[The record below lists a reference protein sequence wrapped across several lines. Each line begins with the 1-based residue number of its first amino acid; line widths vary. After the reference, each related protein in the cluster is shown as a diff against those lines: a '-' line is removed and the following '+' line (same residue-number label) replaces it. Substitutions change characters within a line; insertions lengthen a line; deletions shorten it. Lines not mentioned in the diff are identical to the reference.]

1 MDKRMHKMKFVHE
14 EVPSDTKVKF
24 YGIPTNKKVNPEA
37 SPRNNGLTGNFR
49 FSVSK
54 LFGISPYGRVGEACP
69 FVRPYTPLSK
79 SM

>member
-1 MDKRMHKMKFVHE
+1 MVDIMQPCVTYNNIN
-14 EVPSDTKVKF
+14 TKEF
-24 YGIPTNKKVNPEA
+24 YDPRLYDIEKEGWNPEA

-69 FVRPYTPLSK
+69 FVSP
-79 SM
+79 